1 MDNGTNSET
10 TSTPSHPVDPM
21 KGLRNGA
28 SASRAKRNAKKS
40 TKKIVK
46 RNAKKSNGTKR
57 LTKAEIKAAN
67 PSGKCLCGCGKE
79 VSRRFL
85 QGHDAQLHGAV
96 LEAFKAEKTVRVSKA
111 TAEYLKTAPWMDS
124 KLAKTIRS

>member
-1 MDNGTNSET
+1 MDTTNANSSHTNDTEPT
-10 TSTPSHPVDPM
+10 AAKVTKPRATRKSTKAKKAV
-21 KGLRNGA
+21 K
-28 SASRAKRNAKKS
+28 RAAKKS
-40 TKKIVK
+40 T
-46 RNAKKSNGTKR
+46 NGGVKR

-85 QGHDAQLHGAV
+85 QGHDAQLHGTV